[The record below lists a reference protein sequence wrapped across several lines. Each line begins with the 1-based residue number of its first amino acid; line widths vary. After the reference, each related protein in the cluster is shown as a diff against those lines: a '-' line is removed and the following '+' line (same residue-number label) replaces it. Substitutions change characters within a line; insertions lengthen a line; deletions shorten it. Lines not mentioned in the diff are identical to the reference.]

1 MALAMMATMSTA
13 ALAASAE
20 QIYETDSGLT
30 GGTSQIMLQVKK
42 AQDVLIA
49 TVPTELPIVIDTRG
63 NITVPTTAKIVNNSD
78 KKIKVTKIAFSTD
91 NLSSETTKARFST
104 SNGWTSDTKDKVM
117 SIGFNG
123 YSASDGIVGHPYI
136 DLSTST
142 KMTIEGKQELPLTM
156 DVRCSKPVY
165 SNGIYAS
172 TKIGSAQF
180 TIAFA

>member
-1 MALAMMATMSTA
+1 MALTMMATMSTA

-20 QIYETDSGLT
+20 RIYETDSGLT

-78 KKIKVTKIAFSTD
+78 KKIKVTKIAFSTH
-91 NLSSETTKARFST
+91 NQTTTTKARLT
-104 SNGWTSDTKDKVM
+104 VSNGWSSTTQDKM
-117 SIGFNG
+117 ITIDFNG
-123 YSASDGIVGHPYI
+123 YSSRSGGVDSPYI
-136 DLSTST
+136 DLSDST
-142 KMTIEGKQELPLTM
+142 KMGIEPKQELPLTM
-156 DVRCSKPVY
+156 GVRCSKPVY
-165 SNGIYAS
+165 SNGTYDS